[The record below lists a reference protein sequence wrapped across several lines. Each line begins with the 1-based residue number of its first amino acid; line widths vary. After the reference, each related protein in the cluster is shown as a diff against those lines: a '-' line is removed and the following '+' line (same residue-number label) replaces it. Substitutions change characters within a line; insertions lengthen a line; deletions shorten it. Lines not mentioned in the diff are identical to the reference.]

1 MKNTDKQTIKINSTV
16 LCLLMVLSPTLLM
29 ATEHAQLDCM
39 VKPEMYVELSSPVN
53 GVIETLLVE
62 KGTYIKK
69 GQPLALLESSVEKAK
84 VQLAKLQANS
94 YNDIKNKRAQLKFA
108 LRNKKRLENM
118 TKQTVSLSEK
128 DKVETEATIAGIE
141 FKKASEN
148 KRIAQL
154 NLALEESRLE
164 LKTIKSPIDGIV
176 IDQYLS
182 IGESV
187 KDRPLMKLAKIDPL
201 RVELIAPTEYFGLIN
216 KDMQVEIR
224 PERPANKTFKAT
236 VSGVDK
242 LIDPASGS
250 FTVRM
255 TVPNPSD
262 QLVGGVNCLAKF
274 GFETPMPTI
283 SLHM

>member
-1 MKNTDKQTIKINSTV
+1 M
-16 LCLLMVLSPTLLM
+16 
-29 ATEHAQLDCM
+29 
-39 VKPEMYVELSSPVN
+39 
-53 GVIETLLVE
+53 VE

-69 GQPLALLESSVEKAK
+69 GQPLALLESSVEKSK

-94 YNDIKNKRAQLKFA
+94 YNDIKNKRTHLKFA
-108 LRNKKRLENM
+108 LRNKKRLEKM
-118 TKQTVSLSEK
+118 TKNTVSLSEK
-128 DKVETEATIAGIE
+128 DKVETEAVIAEIE

-148 KRIAQL
+148 RRIAQL
-154 NLALEESRLE
+154 NLALEESRLA

-216 KDMQVEIR
+216 KDMQVEIQ

-236 VSGVDK
+236 VSSVDK

>member
-1 MKNTDKQTIKINSTV
+1 MKNTGKQTNIINSTV
-16 LCLLMVLSPTLLM
+16 LCLLMILSPTLLI

-53 GVIETLLVE
+53 GIIETLLVE

-69 GQPLALLESSVEKAK
+69 GQPLALLESSVEKSK

-94 YNDIKNKRAQLKFA
+94 YNDIKNKRTHLKFA
-108 LRNKKRLENM
+108 LRNKKRLEKM
-118 TKQTVSLSEK
+118 TKNTVSLSEK
-128 DKVETEATIAGIE
+128 DKVETEAVIAEIE

-148 KRIAQL
+148 RRIAQL
-154 NLALEESRLE
+154 NLALEESRLA

-216 KDMQVEIR
+216 KDMQVEIQ

-236 VSGVDK
+236 VSSVDK